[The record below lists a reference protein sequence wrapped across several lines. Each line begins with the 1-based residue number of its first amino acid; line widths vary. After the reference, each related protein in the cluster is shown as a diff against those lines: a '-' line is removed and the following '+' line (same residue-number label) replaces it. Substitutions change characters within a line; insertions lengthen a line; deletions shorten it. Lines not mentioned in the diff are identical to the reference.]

1 MICCPT
7 FYTRVC
13 SSLFEKRQL
22 KTFVIGCLFHFSQ
35 AIWRQVRSKGLI
47 TKYNQ
52 DERFRLN
59 LKKLIALAFVPLG
72 DVTTAFELI
81 ADQFDEDADDLLGY
95 FEKTWIGEPKRRGI
109 FLYLLLNNFKRV
121 QYS

>member
-1 MICCPT
+1 M
-7 FYTRVC
+7 
-13 SSLFEKRQL
+13 
-22 KTFVIGCLFHFSQ
+22 
-35 AIWRQVRSKGLI
+35 RQVQSKGLI

-52 DERFRLN
+52 DECFRLN
-59 LKKLIALAFVPLG
+59 VKKLIALAFVPLV
-72 DVTTAFELI
+72 DVTTAFQLI

-109 FLYLLLNNFKRV
+109 FLYLLLNNLKRV

>member
-1 MICCPT
+1 M
-7 FYTRVC
+7 
-13 SSLFEKRQL
+13 
-22 KTFVIGCLFHFSQ
+22 
-35 AIWRQVRSKGLI
+35 RQVQSKGLI
-47 TKYNQ
+47 TKFNQ

-59 LKKLIALAFVPLG
+59 VKKLIALAFVPLD
-72 DVTTAFELI
+72 DVIAAFQLI

-109 FLYLLLNNFKRV
+109 FLYLLLNNLKHV